1 MKSYSQKCFLTT
13 VFTVLSAL
21 NAFSQTPTP
30 PPIEEPIKVFTEEVH
45 LNVTAQTAFGN
56 FVPTLKADDLLIVED
71 GTPQTVE
78 SMKKVPAS
86 VLFLLDTGG
95 NLNFAKSL
103 DAMRVTAKLLT
114 AKLSAEHTLAVLQ
127 SYDKIE
133 TVSDWTRDQAVVQDD
148 LTKKL
153 FSGNR
158 SRFTDSVNAAIEM
171 FTSRPFEN
179 RHLIFIGD
187 ALDTFASPEMRET
200 ALQDLLAANITVHV
214 LAFNKMQAGGVDQAT
229 RKYQWGEKNVRPR
242 VPEYI
247 LENMLRGLPVEVQI
261 HVRTMYNAHRIFTI
275 RLDREAIKLAK
286 EKRELWRKAETEIQ
300 TAAEDSGGMFQSPEE
315 LATMWQFAAEIA
327 KTIDSQYVITYIP
340 TKSFAESENGETR
353 KIRVS
358 THCSGVQIR
367 SRLKMVVKKTEQ

>member
-1 MKSYSQKCFLTT
+1 MKSYSEKCFLTA

-21 NAFSQTPTP
+21 CAFSQTPTP
-30 PPIEEPIKVFTEEVH
+30 APTEEPIKVFTEEVH
-45 LNVTAQTAFGN
+45 LNVTAQTVYGN
-56 FVPTLKADDLLIVED
+56 FVPTLTSDDLLIVED

-103 DAMRVTAKLLT
+103 DAMRLTAKLLT
-114 AKLSAEHTLAVLQ
+114 AKLSADHTLAVLQ

-133 TVSDWTRDQAVVQDD
+133 TVSDWTRDQTVVQDD
-148 LTKKL
+148 LDKKL

-158 SRFTDSVNAAIEM
+158 SRFTDSVKAAIEM
-171 FTSRPFEN
+171 FRSRPLEN

-200 ALQDLLAANITVHV
+200 ALQNLLAANITVHV
-214 LAFNKMQAGGVDQAT
+214 LAFNKMQADGAEKAA
-229 RKYQWGEKNVRPR
+229 RPYQWGEKNQRPR
-242 VPEYI
+242 IPENI
-247 LENMLRGLPVEVQI
+247 LEDMLRAMPVEVRE
-261 HVRTMYNAHRIFTI
+261 HMRAMYNAKRIFII
-275 RLDREAIKLAK
+275 RLDKKAIELAK

-315 LATMWQFAAEIA
+315 LATLWLFAAEIA
-327 KTIDSQYVITYIP
+327 KAIDSQYVVTYIP
-340 TKSFAESENGETR
+340 TKSFAESETGETR

-367 SRLKMVVKKTEQ
+367 SRLKTVVKKSNQ